1 MTALKNVN
9 YSSSKV
15 RIVSPYEL
23 TRILQLKP
31 YDTGQ
36 SLVDFLC
43 MRFPYIPKENWEQ
56 RIRNGWLRMDDKPL
70 SAETILDGRGRI
82 YHYNP
87 SVSEPSVPD
96 SVKVIE
102 ETDDW
107 LLVHKPAPLPMH
119 QGGRYYKNT
128 LFYILREMGYQDLKL
143 IHRLDAVT
151 SGLVLLARNKGT
163 AKKLQSLFSK
173 NKVEK
178 WYYALVG
185 GEMAEERLL
194 IDAPIRRKKGFVF
207 ECGTDLES
215 SKEAKTEIHRI
226 RVFNGTSLVK
236 CIPITGRTHQ
246 IRLHLK
252 HAGLPIVDDPI
263 YGPEGDM
270 SGKRLQR
277 SAISL
282 QSSGLKIEELDFLK
296 ELPVPQE
303 WI

>member
-1 MTALKNVN
+1 MTASSSVN
-9 YSSSKV
+9 YRSSKV
-15 RIVSPYEL
+15 RIVSPYEI

-31 YDTGQ
+31 YDAGQ
-36 SLVDFLC
+36 SLVEFLC
-43 MRFPYIPKENWEQ
+43 MRFPYISKENWEQ

-82 YHYNP
+82 HHYNP

-128 LFYILREMGYQDLKL
+128 LFYILHEMGHKDLKL
-143 IHRLDAVT
+143 AHRLDAVT
-151 SGLVLLARNKGT
+151 SGLVLFARNKET
-163 AKKLQSLFSK
+163 ARVFQMLFSQ

-178 WYYALVG
+178 WYYALVQ
-185 GEMAEERLL
+185 GEMEKESLL
-194 IDAPIRRKKGFVF
+194 VDAPIRRRKGFVF
-207 ECGTDLES
+207 ECGTGLNS
-215 SKEAKTEIHRI
+215 AKEAKTEIHRVAV
-226 RVFNGTSLVK
+226 RNGTSLVK

-277 SAISL
+277 TAISL
-282 QSSGLKIEELDFLK
+282 QSSGLKIDELGFRK
-296 ELPVPQE
+296 ELPVPKE
-303 WI
+303 WS